1 MVLGL
6 AHPLPTLNGQPLF
19 RPPFRNL
26 CRRCALF
33 SHLQHLTWGI
43 PIMRYVA
50 LWFLGVPVSVIVLL
64 ALFNVI

>member
-1 MVLGL
+1 MPGKRRLRSL
-6 AHPLPTLNGQPLF
+6 RSDRRAAETFAPL
-19 RPPFRNL
+19 
-26 CRRCALF
+26 RRYFPICNIE
-33 SHLQHLTWGI
+33 WGM